1 MNPQLWIWITLL
13 SAALGAVFSALHQ
26 ALRRVGRSALESKAE
41 PRGARTMAAAQAI
54 LRDPDGHALAVA
66 FPRTLLNLSTLVFAI
81 LWVNTLTG
89 SATPTALDRAIALVF
104 AAVLIWLIGAVGAH
118 AMARHGAES
127 LVLRLSPV
135 ARASYLLLRPLAPV
149 VAFIDE
155 VVRRLSGNADRDVEE
170 QREAELL
177 SMMDDRE
184 REGNIDETERE
195 MIEAIVEFRTKTVE
209 QIMTPRTEV
218 LALEYTDDLHAVHG
232 FLHTSGHSRI
242 PVFRENLDH
251 IEGVLYA
258 KDLLNELA
266 RRVAVEEAGGARNGH
281 AFRLSD
287 ILRDAVFVPETKT
300 VRELLT
306 ELIAKKVHL
315 AMVADE
321 YGGTAGLITVEDI
334 LEEIVGEIQD
344 EYETD
349 ADGEPAIEVDVE
361 SKSAVIEAR
370 AYIDDVNDELKRL
383 GAKAP
388 TSEDYDTLGGFI
400 VVTLGRIPESGE
412 TFRHEELLITI
423 LEAEPTR
430 VLRARLEIRPDD
442 ADDGPP
448 AESGATVEGGE
459 APETREE
466 PDASRPADT
475 PASRGP

>member
-26 ALRRVGRSALESKAE
+26 ALRRVGRTALEAKAE
-41 PRGARTMAAAQAI
+41 PKGPRSMAAAQQI
-54 LRDPDGHALAVA
+54 LADPDGHALAVA
-66 FPRTLLNLSTLVFAI
+66 LPRTVLNLATLVFAI
-81 LWVNTLTG
+81 LWVNTLTAG
-89 SATPTALDRAIALVF
+89 VQPTALDRVIALAF

-118 AMARHGAES
+118 AMARHGAAS
-127 LVLRLSPV
+127 LVLRLAPV
-135 ARASYLLLRPLAPV
+135 ARATYLLLRPVSPL

-155 VVRRLSGNADRDVEE
+155 VVRRLSGGADRNDDE

-177 SMMDDRE
+177 SMMEDRE

-218 LALEYTDDLHAVHG
+218 LAREYTDDLHVVHE
-232 FLHTSGHSRI
+232 FLHNSGHSRI

-266 RRVAVEEAGGARNGH
+266 RRVAEGKGNGH
-281 AFRLSD
+281 AFSLAKV
-287 ILRDAVFVPETKT
+287 LRDAEFVPETKT
-300 VRELLT
+300 VRELLA

-344 EYETD
+344 EYETE
-349 ADGEPAIEVDVE
+349 ADGEPAIELDIE

-370 AYIDDVNDELKRL
+370 AYIDDVTDELKRL
-383 GAKAP
+383 CAKAP
-388 TSEDYDTLGGFI
+388 TSEDYATLGGF
-400 VVTLGRIPESGE
+400 VVVALGRIPEAGE
-412 TFRHEELLITI
+412 SFRHEELLITI

-430 VLRARLEIRPDD
+430 VLRVKIEVGPSDEDESEPAARPI
-442 ADDGPP
+442 ADEDPHEAGESSSA
-448 AESGATVEGGE
+448 AEAAAE
-459 APETREE
+459 ASPR
-466 PDASRPADT
+466 R
-475 PASRGP
+475 